1 MTKEIINCS
10 TLLSSGPQKLKV
22 RFPNDSYA
30 DAGRGRADNVTLVCI
45 FHSVTLV

>member
-1 MTKEIINCS
+1 MTEEIINCS
-10 TLLSSGPQKLKV
+10 TLLSSGPQNLNL

-30 DAGRGRADNVTLVCI
+30 DAERRNADDVTPVHV